1 VGPLDRID
9 GMSGTDGQNVQKNVL
24 RLRRLESQESS
35 CLRPLKST
43 SSGCSKLLPDG
54 AEPNATVQHIVRTF
68 MRADV
73 HRFSLK
79 DPSDVSGLSEAVG
92 KGVVDPGKIVAVIG
106 KTHGNGLVNDYTR
119 GYLTLCLSQLI
130 GTRIGVT
137 AESVRERI
145 PFVFSGGVEGVL
157 SPHYTVFTVD
167 SGSTSRGEEKS
178 LAIGVAFTP
187 ELFPSDIG
195 RQQQIDLTAEAVR
208 KAMASASIEK
218 PDDVH
223 FVQVKGPAF
232 TLDDIVTAQNAGRSC
247 RSDNPGKLMGFGRG
261 ASALGIG
268 KALGE
273 IPANVALEDAVL
285 SDFRIYSS
293 VASAS
298 AGVEVRKNEIVVVGL
313 SRAWSG
319 ALTIAHR
326 AMKDALDLVSLTEL
340 ARDLGFSPEPQI
352 SAQQASRIRAVF
364 VKCEAQRDGTIR
376 GRRHTMLN
384 DGDIDQQRHIRAAVG
399 AIAAAVYNDTA
410 IFVSGGAE
418 HQGPDSG
425 GMVAMI
431 AEK

>member
-1 VGPLDRID
+1 
-9 GMSGTDGQNVQKNVL
+9 
-24 RLRRLESQESS
+24 
-35 CLRPLKST
+35 
-43 SSGCSKLLPDG
+43 
-54 AEPNATVQHIVRTF
+54 

-79 DPSDVSGLSEAVG
+79 DPSDVSGLSEAIE
-92 KGVVDPGKIVAVIG
+92 KGNVDPAKIAAVIG

-130 GTRIGVT
+130 GAWLGVP

-157 SPHYTVFTVD
+157 SPHYTVFTID
-167 SGSTSRGEEKS
+167 PDHPAKNQEKS
-178 LAIGVAFTP
+178 LAVGVAFTP
-187 ELFPSDIG
+187 ELSPSDIG
-195 RQQQIDLTAEAVR
+195 RQRQIDLTAQAV
-208 KAMASASIEK
+208 KAAMASARIES
-218 PDDVH
+218 PADVH

-232 TLDDIVTAQNAGRSC
+232 TSDDIIAAHHAGLIC

-273 IPANVALEDAVL
+273 IPASAATEDAVL
-285 SDFRIYSS
+285 QDFRVYSS

-298 AGVEVRKNEIVVVGL
+298 AGVEVRTNEVIVVGL
-313 SRAWSG
+313 SHAWSG
-319 ALTIAHR
+319 SLTIAHR
-326 AMKDALDLVSLTEL
+326 AMQDALDLASITKL
-340 ARDLGFSPEPQI
+340 ARDMGFSPDPQI
-352 SAQQASRIRAVF
+352 SAEQASRLRAVF

-399 AIAAAVYNDTA
+399 AIVAAVYNDTSL
-410 IFVSGGAE
+410 FVSGGAE
-418 HQGPDSG
+418 HQGPDGG
-425 GMVAMI
+425 GMLAVI